1 MTKSR
6 NELTTVKSNVIVSFI
21 RDYKDNKKNLINNN
35 FIDLIILKIQSKSHS
50 HFHFSQYWLNNNTV
64 RHYL

>member
-6 NELTTVKSNVIVSFI
+6 NELTTVKSNVIVSSIF
-21 RDYKDNKKNLINNN
+21 DYKDNKKNLINNN

-50 HFHFSQYWLNNNTV
+50 HFHSSQY
-64 RHYL
+64 